1 MNINELNTFNLAD
14 AVKFHHRLNPRLWGS
29 DEHLLPEVRE
39 KLLAIAA
46 DFQEF
51 LGVDDLKVQ
60 DITISG
66 SNAAYSYTAN
76 SDIDLHLVV
85 EMPDDPVYQELFN
98 AKKYQYNDEHDIR
111 IGGVPVELY
120 VQPADQ
126 KHVSQGIYSI
136 KNQDWNQVPQRRRA
150 RIDDSCVQ
158 NKTADLDARIHAA
171 VESGDAD
178 AINRLWDRI
187 KDMRKT
193 GLEKNGEFGCENIT
207 FKLLRNMGCIGRLK
221 DAKTAIRD
229 RELSLEQSNKPRK
242 RMNYGMRDYWYPGTA
257 YAGQDHPAG
266 TESEQVDEAVGGPRI
281 VVVGDSIALGTAQ
294 AAGLPYEAKVGRSTR
309 QILDAAAA
317 NPQVQ
322 GADLAIVSA
331 GTNDYPIRNGGV
343 NPNPRATINNISRI
357 RDVLGAKQYTWILP
371 FNRSAAQ
378 DVMSAIGGDAY
389 VDLVDVSTPD
399 KEGLHPTNYKAVAKA
414 ALSKF
419 AKPGIMESV
428 DPDQLKKILHRFY
441 RSCVSKLE
449 LENPPR
455 LRLETTPDWSRENGS
470 FGQYDPETNTLILA
484 TAGRHVLDILRT
496 MAHEMTHRQ
505 QDEKSPLPADAGATG
520 SPYEDQAN
528 AMAGRI
534 MRDWAEEQPE
544 MFDGVTLE
552 ESAHDY
558 LSVPPVLYHATYR
571 PLLRSIKRGGLG
583 GPGSEKK
590 KWEDSI
596 HGAVYLAL
604 DPHVAESYAET
615 SDSVPDEWLDEI
627 VILQIS
633 TDGLN
638 PSKFMLDRNVRD
650 NAGDTVEYHGV
661 IPLSNI
667 SLLKKNMSEASGYIP
682 TRKQAKDPRFVM
694 ALTRDVQP
702 GAVGKEANKL
712 GLQTDSQGH
721 PALLTAGLQK
731 LLREFKEQDLFE
743 INMGGKN
750 LRKEAAK
757 TGALAGME
765 FEMIVPNTQSEDE
778 GGDLEPDY
786 DSDERA
792 SSPRDIR
799 DFFYDGDYNTRR
811 SVDGLIDSM
820 MNDYSEWQSEEF
832 GTRWDSDSEQMIYDY
847 IKENMDDDDVRGM
860 LGLESEDP
868 ISREEYQLAADKIT
882 AEQIEPW
889 YEDAQEN
896 ARDEFFDEDL
906 FEEWLSEAEL
916 AYMSDIERRYS
927 GDINWPH
934 YRSVSNRDEG
944 ASVQET
950 AESFSAA
957 VGRPAR
963 ASDSYHA
970 YGQERPAPGKNFYV
984 VEPDGSLEPDDPDDA
999 GLEFVSPPL
1008 PIDEIMSDL
1017 NKVKKWADLN
1027 GCYTNSSTGL
1037 HINISVPN
1045 YDLNKLDFVKLALL
1059 MGDEYVLE
1067 QFGRV
1072 SNTYARSAMKK
1083 VRDHVQNRPYEAK
1096 YLLDKMKGHMGELAS
1111 KAIHSGIT
1119 DKYTS
1124 INTKNGHVEFR
1135 SPGGDW
1141 LGDNFSMIE
1150 NTLLR
1155 FTVALSAAMDPRAYR
1170 KEYLKKLYKTL
1181 APKDEKDPLSIFA
1194 KYAAGELPAAAL
1206 KSFVRQAQADRKAK
1220 KSGEDIVNSH
1230 RWRVSLKPELGGGV
1244 VEVMATDPIDAKKQA
1259 IRQQPNWR
1267 FVDNDAMTIE
1277 RLDEPAA
1284 GASTTGPH
1292 PQGRGRPN
1300 DPNGRYAIVR
1310 RDDPRNY
1317 RGQWGSEPPDYLFRF
1332 SLPDGFTQAQM
1343 RAVMSAWAARE
1354 NTYAGDYMMVD
1365 TTQFA
1370 APAAPEPGSVRWNI
1384 INRNNETVHTFWN
1397 RNVQADANAAAQQ
1410 WLIAH
1415 DDLPSVDMQGP
1426 FDVIPAAGS
1435 QVAFIPGSTLD
1446 LQRQRQAASQT
1457 PTPVAGVQDIEP
1469 DVEQY
1474 TSQPAQTQWEVYDRS
1489 TDRPVFR
1496 MYAADQA
1503 EAWRKGQEWVA
1514 NYARMTPDQPI
1525 YGIDYSVRQSTAPV
1539 TEAFNHPYQLQ
1550 WEEGEFG
1557 DYDAYTQLPD
1567 GSNLSIMFN
1576 REGDD
1581 SFTVEFWRR
1590 NSQEVTGEGDAQR
1603 IFATVLNAI
1612 QTFLATKEQP
1622 RFLSFTGE
1630 KGEEAQGK
1638 DSRVNLYSR
1647 MVQRYAASW
1656 GYQLKNVHDRGDAVT
1671 FDLVKIKQDVTE
1683 GRDNDNPV
1691 AQKIFFARSD
1701 KAPDGWSYDHVGF
1714 ITQDGRQIQMSGHK
1728 GNEVYVTNTVTD
1740 DPEFPKQK
1748 IKIVSLS
1755 KPVSVP
1761 TTNAVGAENCGTFVA
1776 KVLQANGIK
1785 GITTQKIYSVFKQPH
1800 KQDVSE
1806 SQEITKLDKLDSVLE
1821 KCIEMIHRGH
1831 ESDPER
1837 YGRVAAC
1844 LIDNKNNHTY
1854 AINMPGPDGTRRHAE
1869 RMAIDR
1875 HLKNH
1880 GRIGPNAIM
1889 VTTLSPCVDHMDE
1902 RYGESCTDLLSDY
1915 GIEKCYAGWQDPTQH
1930 PAEDYPFN
1938 LKITDNADIFNT
1950 CRDIAASFLPQAMAE
1965 AYTGPPMKFLRPGE
1979 LSGSYTPQQ
1988 MQSMG
1993 FKQSANGAWYIPMN
2007 MWQRL
2012 VSGGQIKENFADGR
2026 NPQTVTRIDSREI
2039 KDFGSNLKN
2048 YKHTDDWS
2056 QSGLDT
2062 GDDSYWKNKNLKTN
2076 TTKGLFAGDPRRT
2089 ALYATGNAHE
2099 TRYVEFT
2106 QNGQPIVYFDQKDL
2120 PAMRSRKTYLTVFD
2134 ASNFRQLPTGE
2145 WFSENPGKP
2154 IKQMPIGDPFKY
2166 IASQGWIVRVT
2177 DDLDKVFKRVK
2188 NMHKAGKIA
2197 QYGAEGMNESKQG
2210 VAENF
2215 ADGRNPEDKGDAKR
2229 HGINT
2234 RASVSSLRKTAK
2246 QGGRKGQLA
2255 HWLANMKAG
2264 RAKAK
2269 RKTNEDSEFVDTIS
2283 PGLVADWDDQAGQ
2296 IRYTKNNVVIPYGT
2310 AEYNA
2315 ARAQHVEYRK
2325 NLKYNKLKQTT
2336 DPIYNQIR
2344 GAFEKEQQSPTKPGA
2359 AISVPQELFPQ
2370 DTIKPPVKY
2379 DDPTDDDFM
2388 AEDHESIVEDTVAT
2402 INLGGIIVNLD
2413 DHALDRQQQRGIDDK
2428 SFDSAI
2434 RKLKLP
2440 RVIKQM
2446 SQLEVGNRFYVL
2458 DHTTNVSLGMRKIG
2472 DVKYVLKTVYV
2483 GRPADYNIAE
2493 IITV

>member
-1 MNINELNTFNLAD
+1 MNFHDLDNFNLAD
-14 AVKFHHRLNPRLWGS
+14 AVKFHSRLNPRIWGS
-29 DEHLLPEVRE
+29 DEHLLPEVQE
-39 KLLAIAA
+39 KLQAIAA

-51 LGVDDLKVQ
+51 LGVDDLTVQ

-98 AKKYQYNDEHDIR
+98 AKKYQYNDEHNIR

-136 KNQDWNQVPQRRRA
+136 KNSDWNQVPQRRRA

-229 RELSLEQSNKPRK
+229 RELSLEQAKKPRK

-266 TESEQVDEAVGGPRI
+266 TETEQVDEAVGGPRI
-281 VVVGDSIALGTAQ
+281 VVVGDSIAVGIAQ
-294 AAGLPYEAKVGRSTR
+294 AAGLPYEAKVGRSTK

-357 RDVLGAKQYTWILP
+357 RDVLGAKQYVWILP

-389 VDLVDVSTPD
+389 VDLADVSTPD
-399 KEGLHPTNYKAVAKA
+399 REGLHPKNYKAVAQA

-428 DPDQLKKILHRFY
+428 DPDHLKKILHRFY
-441 RSCVSKLE
+441 KSCVSKLE
-449 LENPPR
+449 LEDPPL
-455 LRLETTPDWSRENGS
+455 LRLETTPEWSKDNGS

-484 TAGRHVLDILRT
+484 TSGRHVLDILRT

-505 QDEKSPLPADAGATG
+505 QDEKSPLPADAGETG
-520 SPYEDQAN
+520 SPWEDQAN

-534 MRDWAEEQPE
+534 MRQWAEEQPD

-552 ESAHDY
+552 ESAHAH

-615 SDSVPDEWLDEI
+615 SDSVPDDWLDEI

-633 TDGLN
+633 TAGLN

-650 NAGDTVEYHGV
+650 NAGDTVEYHGI

-667 SLLKKNMSEASGYIP
+667 SVLKRNMSEASGYIP

-694 ALTRDVQP
+694 ALTRDVRP
-702 GAVGKEANKL
+702 GAVGREANKL

-765 FEMIVPNTQSEDE
+765 FEMIVPNTE
-778 GGDLEPDY
+778 GGGDDDEQEPDY
-786 DSDERA
+786 DQDERA

-799 DFFYDGDYNTRR
+799 DFFYDGDLNSRR
-811 SVDGLIDSM
+811 SVDSLIDSM
-820 MNDYSEWQSEEF
+820 MEDYGNWQVEAF
-832 GTRWDSDSEQMIYDY
+832 GTRWDSDSEQFIYHY

-860 LGLESEDP
+860 LGLESED
-868 ISREEYQLAADKIT
+868 RVGRNEYQLAADKIA

-889 YEDAQEN
+889 YEDAKN
-896 ARDEFFDEDL
+896 DASDSFYEDDQ
-906 FEEWLSEAEL
+906 FEEWLEDAGL
-916 AYMSDIERRYS
+916 THMSDIERRYS
-927 GDINWPH
+927 GDVNWPH
-934 YRSVSNRDEG
+934 WRSVSMDEG

-950 AESFSAA
+950 AESFSQA

-1017 NKVKKWADLN
+1017 LKVKKWADQN
-1027 GCYTNSSTGL
+1027 GCYTNKSTGL

-1045 YDLNKLDFVKLALL
+1045 YDLARLDFVKLALL
-1059 MGDEYVLE
+1059 MGDEYVLDL
-1067 QFGRV
+1067 FGRS
-1072 SNTYARSAMKK
+1072 SNTYARSAMGK
-1083 VRDHVQNRPYEAK
+1083 VRDHVRQRPYEAK

-1111 KAIHSGIT
+1111 KAIHSGST

-1124 INTKNGHVEFR
+1124 INTKDGHVEFR

-1141 LGDNFSMIE
+1141 LGDNFGQIE

-1155 FTVALSAAMDPRAYR
+1155 FTVALSAAMDPAAYR
-1170 KEYLKKLYKTL
+1170 EEYLKKLYKTL
-1181 APKDEKDPLSIFA
+1181 NAGNDKGDLVNMFA
-1194 KYAAGELPAAAL
+1194 RYSAGLLPADAL
-1206 KSFVRQAQADRKAK
+1206 KSFVRQVQAERKAK
-1220 KSGEDIVNSH
+1220 KSGEAIVNGH
-1230 RWRVSLKPELGGGV
+1230 RWRVSLKPWRGDGV
-1244 VEVMATDPIDAKKQA
+1244 VEVMATDPIDAKKEA
-1259 IRQQPNWR
+1259 IRLMPAWR
-1267 FVDNDAMTIE
+1267 FIGDNAITIE

-1300 DPNGRYAIVR
+1300 DPTGRLAIVNK
-1310 RDDPRNY
+1310 DDPRNY
-1317 RGQWGSEPPDYLFRF
+1317 GDRVGSEAPDYLFRF
-1332 SLPDGFTQAQM
+1332 TLADGYSQAQL
-1343 RAVMSAWAARE
+1343 RSVKAAWAARE
-1354 NTYAGDYMMVD
+1354 NVNPDDYIIVD

-1370 APAAPEPGSVRWNI
+1370 APAQTAAPESGSVQWNI
-1384 INRNNETVHTFWN
+1384 INRNNQTVHTFWN
-1397 RNVQADANAAAQQ
+1397 RNVQADANTAAHQ
-1410 WLIAH
+1410 WLHANYE
-1415 DDLPSVDMQGP
+1415 LPSVDMQGP

-1435 QVAFIPGSTLD
+1435 QIAFIPGSTLD
-1446 LQRQRQAASQT
+1446 LQRQRQAASQA
-1457 PTPVAGVQDIEP
+1457 PTPIAGVQDIEP

-1496 MYAADQA
+1496 MYAANQA

-1539 TEAFNHPYQLQ
+1539 SESITVLERRLRQDLDALGNQAPTGP
-1550 WEEGEFG
+1550 ETPPKMPAGTIKV
-1557 DYDAYTQLPD
+1557 DVSDMYDWYKLGQHI
-1567 GSNLSIMFN
+1567 SNLKGIDKSTL
-1576 REGDD
+1576 GTGPPH
-1581 SFTVEFWRR
+1581 TV
-1590 NSQEVTGEGDAQR
+1590 
-1603 IFATVLNAI
+1603 FAFGSEELENKYSHELTNLGLK
-1612 QTFLATKEQP
+1612 THDLDEP
-1622 RFLSFTGE
+1622 
-1630 KGEEAQGK
+1630 GEE
-1638 DSRVNLYSR
+1638 DVDESR
-1647 MVQRYAASW
+1647 
-1656 GYQLKNVHDRGDAVT
+1656 
-1671 FDLVKIKQDVTE
+1671 
-1683 GRDNDNPV
+1683 
-1691 AQKIFFARSD
+1691 
-1701 KAPDGWSYDHVGF
+1701 
-1714 ITQDGRQIQMSGHK
+1714 
-1728 GNEVYVTNTVTD
+1728 
-1740 DPEFPKQK
+1740 
-1748 IKIVSLS
+1748 
-1755 KPVSVP
+1755 
-1761 TTNAVGAENCGTFVA
+1761 
-1776 KVLQANGIK
+1776 
-1785 GITTQKIYSVFKQPH
+1785 
-1800 KQDVSE
+1800 
-1806 SQEITKLDKLDSVLE
+1806 EITKLGKLDSVLE
-1821 KCIEMIHRGH
+1821 KCIDMIHRGY
-1831 ESDPER
+1831 ETDPEK

-1869 RMAIDR
+1869 RMAIDQ
-1875 HLKNH
+1875 HLKSH

-1889 VTTLSPCVDHMDE
+1889 ITTLSPCVDHMDE

-1950 CRDIAASFLPQAMAE
+1950 CRDIAASFLPQAMVE
-1965 AYTGPPMKFLRPGE
+1965 AYTGPQMKFLRPGE
-1979 LSGSYTPQQ
+1979 LSGSYSPQQ
-1988 MQSMG
+1988 MQAMG
-1993 FKQSANGAWYIPMN
+1993 FKQSVNGAWYIPMN

-2012 VSGGQIKENFADGR
+2012 VSGGQIRENFADGR
-2026 NPQTVTRIDSREI
+2026 NPQ
-2039 KDFGSNLKN
+2039 
-2048 YKHTDDWS
+2048 
-2056 QSGLDT
+2056 
-2062 GDDSYWKNKNLKTN
+2062 
-2076 TTKGLFAGDPRRT
+2076 
-2089 ALYATGNAHE
+2089 
-2099 TRYVEFT
+2099 
-2106 QNGQPIVYFDQKDL
+2106 
-2120 PAMRSRKTYLTVFD
+2120 
-2134 ASNFRQLPTGE
+2134 
-2145 WFSENPGKP
+2145 
-2154 IKQMPIGDPFKY
+2154 
-2166 IASQGWIVRVT
+2166 
-2177 DDLDKVFKRVK
+2177 
-2188 NMHKAGKIA
+2188 
-2197 QYGAEGMNESKQG
+2197 
-2210 VAENF
+2210 
-2215 ADGRNPEDKGDAKR
+2215 DKGDSKR

-2269 RKTNEDSEFVDTIS
+2269 RKTNEAVIGNLHFPKLTIA
-2283 PGLVADWDDQAGQ
+2283 V
-2296 IRYTKNNVVIPYGT
+2296 
-2310 AEYNA
+2310 
-2315 ARAQHVEYRK
+2315 
-2325 NLKYNKLKQTT
+2325 
-2336 DPIYNQIR
+2336 
-2344 GAFEKEQQSPTKPGA
+2344 
-2359 AISVPQELFPQ
+2359 
-2370 DTIKPPVKY
+2370 
-2379 DDPTDDDFM
+2379 
-2388 AEDHESIVEDTVAT
+2388 
-2402 INLGGIIVNLD
+2402 D
-2413 DHALDRQQQRGIDDK
+2413 DHAIDRTRTRGINPQRIDVSLK
-2428 SFDSAI
+2428 
-2434 RKLKLP
+2434 KLSS
-2440 RVIKQM
+2440 IAD
-2446 SQLEVGNRFYVL
+2446 QLEQMEVNNTVWVYDVA
-2458 DHTTNVSLGMRKIG
+2458 NNIGMGLRRISSRDMLFK
-2472 DVKYVLKTVYV
+2472 LKTV
-2483 GRPADYNIAE
+2483 IASKPYDGVIPVIE
-2493 IITV
+2493 IS

>member
-1 MNINELNTFNLAD
+1 
-14 AVKFHHRLNPRLWGS
+14 
-29 DEHLLPEVRE
+29 
-39 KLLAIAA
+39 
-46 DFQEF
+46 
-51 LGVDDLKVQ
+51 
-60 DITISG
+60 
-66 SNAAYSYTAN
+66 
-76 SDIDLHLVV
+76 
-85 EMPDDPVYQELFN
+85 
-98 AKKYQYNDEHDIR
+98 
-111 IGGVPVELY
+111 
-120 VQPADQ
+120 
-126 KHVSQGIYSI
+126 
-136 KNQDWNQVPQRRRA
+136 
-150 RIDDSCVQ
+150 
-158 NKTADLDARIHAA
+158 
-171 VESGDAD
+171 
-178 AINRLWDRI
+178 
-187 KDMRKT
+187 
-193 GLEKNGEFGCENIT
+193 
-207 FKLLRNMGCIGRLK
+207 
-221 DAKTAIRD
+221 
-229 RELSLEQSNKPRK
+229 
-242 RMNYGMRDYWYPGTA
+242 
-257 YAGQDHPAG
+257 
-266 TESEQVDEAVGGPRI
+266 
-281 VVVGDSIALGTAQ
+281 
-294 AAGLPYEAKVGRSTR
+294 
-309 QILDAAAA
+309 
-317 NPQVQ
+317 
-322 GADLAIVSA
+322 
-331 GTNDYPIRNGGV
+331 
-343 NPNPRATINNISRI
+343 
-357 RDVLGAKQYTWILP
+357 
-371 FNRSAAQ
+371 
-378 DVMSAIGGDAY
+378 
-389 VDLVDVSTPD
+389 
-399 KEGLHPTNYKAVAKA
+399 
-414 ALSKF
+414 
-419 AKPGIMESV
+419 
-428 DPDQLKKILHRFY
+428 
-441 RSCVSKLE
+441 
-449 LENPPR
+449 
-455 LRLETTPDWSRENGS
+455 
-470 FGQYDPETNTLILA
+470 
-484 TAGRHVLDILRT
+484 
-496 MAHEMTHRQ
+496 
-505 QDEKSPLPADAGATG
+505 
-520 SPYEDQAN
+520 
-528 AMAGRI
+528 
-534 MRDWAEEQPE
+534 
-544 MFDGVTLE
+544 
-552 ESAHDY
+552 
-558 LSVPPVLYHATYR
+558 
-571 PLLRSIKRGGLG
+571 
-583 GPGSEKK
+583 
-590 KWEDSI
+590 
-596 HGAVYLAL
+596 
-604 DPHVAESYAET
+604 
-615 SDSVPDEWLDEI
+615 
-627 VILQIS
+627 
-633 TDGLN
+633 
-638 PSKFMLDRNVRD
+638 
-650 NAGDTVEYHGV
+650 
-661 IPLSNI
+661 
-667 SLLKKNMSEASGYIP
+667 
-682 TRKQAKDPRFVM
+682 M
-694 ALTRDVQP
+694 ALTRDVRP

-750 LRKEAAK
+750 LRREAAK

-765 FEMIVPNTQSEDE
+765 FEMIVPNTQSEE
-778 GGDLEPDY
+778 GYTNQESEPDY
-786 DSDERA
+786 DQDERA
-792 SSPRDIR
+792 SSPQDIR
-799 DFFYDGDYNTRR
+799 DFFYDGDFNGRR
-811 SVDGLIDSM
+811 TVDGLIDSM
-820 MNDYSEWQSEEF
+820 MSDYSDWQSETF
-832 GTRWDSDSEQMIYDY
+832 DTRWESDSEQMIYDY
-847 IKENMDDDDVRGM
+847 IKDNMDDDDVRGM
-860 LGLESEDP
+860 LDLESEDP
-868 ISREEYQLAADKIT
+868 ISREEYRLAADKIA

-927 GDINWPH
+927 GDITWPH
-934 YRSVSNRDEG
+934 WNYSSSSGEG

-984 VEPDGSLEPDDPDDA
+984 VEPDGSLDPDDPDDA

-1027 GCYTNSSTGL
+1027 GCYTNKSTGL

-1045 YDLNKLDFVKLALL
+1045 YSQDKLDFVKLALL

-1067 QFGRV
+1067 QFGRA
-1072 SNTYARSAMKK
+1072 SNTYAKSAMGKIRSEVGK
-1083 VRDHVQNRPYEAK
+1083 GMNGARAK
-1096 YLLDKMKGHMGELAS
+1096 AVLEKMTSGMEELAS

-1119 DKYTS
+1119 EKYTS

-1141 LGDNFSMIE
+1141 LGDNFGLIE

-1155 FTVALSAAMDPRAYR
+1155 FTVALSAAMDPKAYR
-1170 KEYLKKLYKTL
+1170 EEYLKKLYKVL
-1181 APKDEKDPLSIFA
+1181 NVSNEGDPLAIFA
-1194 KYAAGELPAAAL
+1194 RYAAGQGLPATAL
-1206 KSFVRQAQADRKAK
+1206 KSFVRQAQAERKAK
-1220 KSGEDIVNSH
+1220 KSGEEIVNSG
-1230 RWRVSLKPELGGGV
+1230 RWRVKLKPELGGGAM
-1244 VEVMATDPIDAKKQA
+1244 EVMAKDAADARRQA
-1259 IRQQPNWR
+1259 IIQQPNWQ
-1267 FVDNDAMTIE
+1267 FVNDDSMTIT
-1277 RLDEPAA
+1277 RLDEPSA
-1284 GASTTGPH
+1284 GMSTTGPH

-1354 NTYAGDYMMVD
+1354 NANAEDYMMVD

-1370 APAAPEPGSVRWNI
+1370 EPEQTAAPESGSVQWNI
-1384 INRNNETVHTFWN
+1384 INRDNETVHTFWN
-1397 RNVQADANAAAQQ
+1397 RNVQRDANTAAHQ
-1410 WLIAH
+1410 WLQANYE
-1415 DDLPSVDMQGP
+1415 LPLVDGQGP
-1426 FDVIPAAGS
+1426 FEVVPAA
-1435 QVAFIPGSTLD
+1435 IPGSTQD
-1446 LQRQRQAASQT
+1446 LQRQRQAADVAANTRRWADYEASQAAT
-1457 PTPVAGVQDIEP
+1457 PTPVPGVEDIEIEIP
-1469 DVEQY
+1469 
-1474 TSQPAQTQWEVYDRS
+1474 PAQTQWEVYDRS

-1656 GYQLKNVHDRGDAVT
+1656 GYRLKNVHDRGDAVT

-1683 GRDNDNPV
+1683 SISILEQRLRRELDALGNQSPTGPETPPEMPAGTIKVDV
-1691 AQKIFFARSD
+1691 SD
-1701 KAPDGWSYDHVGF
+1701 MYDWYKLGQH
-1714 ITQDGRQIQMSGHK
+1714 IS
-1728 GNEVYVTNTVTD
+1728 N
-1740 DPEFPKQK
+1740 
-1748 IKIVSLS
+1748 L
-1755 KPVSVP
+1755 
-1761 TTNAVGAENCGTFVA
+1761 
-1776 KVLQANGIK
+1776 K
-1785 GITTQKIYSVFKQPH
+1785 GIDKSTLGQGPPHTVFAFGSEELENKYSHELTNLGLKTHDLDEPGEE
-1800 KQDVSE
+1800 DVDE
-1806 SQEITKLDKLDSVLE
+1806 SQEITKLGKLDSVLE
-1821 KCIEMIHRGH
+1821 KCIEMIRRGH
-1831 ESDPER
+1831 ETNPER

-1844 LIDNKNNHTY
+1844 LIDNDNNHTY
-1854 AINMPGPDGTRRHAE
+1854 AINMPGPNGTRRHAE
-1869 RMAIDR
+1869 RMAIDK
-1875 HLKNH
+1875 HLKSH

-1938 LKITDNADIFNT
+1938 LKITDRADIFNT

-1965 AYTGPPMKFLRPGE
+1965 AYTGPQMKFLRPGE
-1979 LSGSYTPQQ
+1979 LSGSYSPQQ
-1988 MQSMG
+1988 MQAMG
-1993 FKQSANGAWYIPMN
+1993 FKQSANGSWYIPMN

-2026 NPQTVTRIDSREI
+2026 NPQ
-2039 KDFGSNLKN
+2039 
-2048 YKHTDDWS
+2048 
-2056 QSGLDT
+2056 
-2062 GDDSYWKNKNLKTN
+2062 
-2076 TTKGLFAGDPRRT
+2076 
-2089 ALYATGNAHE
+2089 
-2099 TRYVEFT
+2099 
-2106 QNGQPIVYFDQKDL
+2106 
-2120 PAMRSRKTYLTVFD
+2120 
-2134 ASNFRQLPTGE
+2134 
-2145 WFSENPGKP
+2145 
-2154 IKQMPIGDPFKY
+2154 
-2166 IASQGWIVRVT
+2166 
-2177 DDLDKVFKRVK
+2177 
-2188 NMHKAGKIA
+2188 
-2197 QYGAEGMNESKQG
+2197 
-2210 VAENF
+2210 
-2215 ADGRNPEDKGDAKR
+2215 DKGDAKR

-2234 RASVSSLRKTAK
+2234 KASVSSLRKTAK

-2315 ARAQHVEYRK
+2315 ARAQHVDYLK

-2336 DPIYNQIR
+2336 APIYNQIR
-2344 GAFEKEQQSPTKPGA
+2344 KAFEKERQSPTKPGA
-2359 AISVPQELFPQ
+2359 AIVVPQELFPQ

-2446 SQLEVGNRFYVL
+2446 FQLEVGNRFYVL
-2458 DHTTNVSLGMRKIG
+2458 DHTTNVALGMRKIG
-2472 DVKYVLKTVYV
+2472 DAKYVLKTVYV

>member
-29 DEHLLPEVRE
+29 DEHLLPKVRE

-51 LGVDDLKVQ
+51 LGVDDLTVQ
-60 DITISG
+60 DLTISG

-85 EMPDDPVYQELFN
+85 EMPDDPVYRELFN

-126 KHVSQGIYSI
+126 KHVSQGIYSV
-136 KNQDWNQVPQRRRA
+136 KNGDWTQVPQRRRA

-193 GLEKNGEFGCENIT
+193 GLEQNGEFGCENIT

-229 RELSLEQSNKPRK
+229 RELSLEQAKKPRK

-266 TESEQVDEAVGGPRI
+266 TESEQVDEAVSGPRI
-281 VVVGDSIALGTAQ
+281 VVVGDSIAVGIAQ
-294 AAGLPYEAKVGRSTR
+294 AAGLPYEAVVGRSTR

-331 GTNDYPIRNGGV
+331 GTNDYAILKGGGK
-343 NPNPRATINNISRI
+343 NPNRKATIQNIGRI
-357 RDVLGAKQYTWILP
+357 RDVLKARQYVWILP
-371 FNRSAAQ
+371 FYETARD
-378 DVMSAIGGDAY
+378 DVLSAIGGDAY
-389 VDLVDVSTPD
+389 VSLADVATTGD
-399 KEGLHPTNYKAVAKA
+399 RLHPKNYKAVANA

-428 DPDQLKKILHRFY
+428 DPDHLKKILHRFY

-449 LENPPR
+449 LKDPPR
-455 LRLETTPDWSRENGS
+455 LRLETTPDWSKENGS
-470 FGQYDPETNTLILA
+470 FGQYESETNTLILA

-505 QDEKSPLPADAGATG
+505 QDEREPLPADAGETG

-534 MRDWAEEQPE
+534 MRQWAEEQPE
-544 MFDGVTLE
+544 MFDGATLE
-552 ESAHDY
+552 ESISNETAVVTRIDPRRIRDF
-558 LSVPPVLYHATYR
+558 SAKMNTYR
-571 PLLRSIKRGGLG
+571 HTDDWSQSGVDTGDDSYWKNKNLKTNTTKGVFAGDPLFTALYATGSSAETRYVAKY
-583 GPGSEKK
+583 GPGQPTVWFDKNDIPKLKNKQSYLTVFDAGNFEKK
-590 KWEDSI
+590 PSGEYFSSNPGRPIKQERITDPFAYIKKQGWKIQQTDDLP
-596 HGAVYLAL
+596 AVLEHLKAQGIQ
-604 DPHVAESYAET
+604 PGTEGMGFAEQT
-615 SDSVPDEWLDEI
+615 
-627 VILQIS
+627 
-633 TDGLN
+633 
-638 PSKFMLDRNVRD
+638 
-650 NAGDTVEYHGV
+650 
-661 IPLSNI
+661 
-667 SLLKKNMSEASGYIP
+667 MSEASGYIP

-702 GAVGKEANKL
+702 GAVGREANKL

-750 LRKEAAK
+750 LRREAAK

-765 FEMIVPNTQSEDE
+765 FEMIVPNTE
-778 GGDLEPDY
+778 GGGDDDEQEPDY
-786 DSDERA
+786 DQDERA

-799 DFFYDGDYNTRR
+799 DFFYDGDFNSRR
-811 SVDGLIDSM
+811 SVDSLIDSM
-820 MNDYSEWQSEEF
+820 MEDYGEWQLEEF
-832 GTRWDSDSEQMIYDY
+832 GTRWDSDSEQFIYHY

-860 LGLESEDP
+860 LGLESED
-868 ISREEYQLAADKIT
+868 RVGRNEYQLAADKIA

-889 YEDAQEN
+889 YEDAKN
-896 ARDEFFDEDL
+896 DASDSFFEDDQ
-906 FEEWLSEAEL
+906 FEEWLEDAGL
-916 AYMSDIERRYS
+916 THMSDIENRYS
-927 GDINWPH
+927 GDVTWPH
-934 YRSVSNRDEG
+934 YRSVSMD
-944 ASVQET
+944 SET
-950 AESFSAA
+950 SIADIAEDFSQA

-1017 NKVKKWADLN
+1017 LKVKKWADQN
-1027 GCYTNSSTGL
+1027 GCYTNKSTGL

-1045 YDLNKLDFVKLALL
+1045 YDLARLDFVKLALL
-1059 MGDEYVLE
+1059 MGDEYVLN
-1067 QFGRV
+1067 QFGRA
-1072 SNTYARSAMKK
+1072 SNTYAKSAMGK
-1083 VRDHVQNRPYEAK
+1083 VRDHVRQRPYEAK

-1111 KAIHSGIT
+1111 KAIHSGST

-1124 INTKNGHVEFR
+1124 INTKDGHVEFR

-1141 LGDNFSMIE
+1141 LGDNFGQIE

-1155 FTVALSAAMDPRAYR
+1155 FTVALSAAMDPAAYR
-1170 KEYLKKLYKTL
+1170 EEYLKKLYKTL
-1181 APKDEKDPLSIFA
+1181 NAGNDKGDLVNMFA
-1194 KYAAGELPAAAL
+1194 RYSAGLLPADAL
-1206 KSFVRQAQADRKAK
+1206 KSFVRQVQAERKAK
-1220 KSGEDIVNSH
+1220 KSGEAIVNGI
-1230 RWRVSLKPELGGGV
+1230 RWRVSLKPWRGDGV
-1244 VEVMATDPIDAKKQA
+1244 VEVMATDPIDAKKEA
-1259 IRQQPNWR
+1259 IRLMPAWR
-1267 FVDNDAMTIE
+1267 FIGDNAITIE
-1277 RLDEPAA
+1277 RLDDPAA
-1284 GASTTGPH
+1284 GTSTTGPH

-1300 DPNGRYAIVR
+1300 DPNGRLAIVR
-1310 RDDPRNY
+1310 RDDPLVFAY
-1317 RGQWGSEPPDYLFRF
+1317 SSGTPSPAPDYLFRF
-1332 SLPDGFTQAQM
+1332 TLPDGYSQAQL
-1343 RAVMSAWAARE
+1343 RSVLAAWAARE
-1354 NTYAGDYMMVD
+1354 NANAADYMIVD

-1370 APAAPEPGSVRWNI
+1370 APEQTAAPESGSVQWNI

-1397 RNVQADANAAAQQ
+1397 RNVQRDANTAAHQ
-1410 WLIAH
+1410 WLHANYE
-1415 DDLPSVDMQGP
+1415 LPSVDMQGP

-1435 QVAFIPGSTLD
+1435 QIAFIPGSTLD
-1446 LQRQRQAASQT
+1446 LQRQRQAASQA

-1496 MYAADQA
+1496 MYAANQA

-1539 TEAFNHPYQLQ
+1539 TE
-1550 WEEGEFG
+1550 G
-1557 DYDAYTQLPD
+1557 
-1567 GSNLSIMFN
+1567 
-1576 REGDD
+1576 RE
-1581 SFTVEFWRR
+1581 
-1590 NSQEVTGEGDAQR
+1590 
-1603 IFATVLNAI
+1603 
-1612 QTFLATKEQP
+1612 
-1622 RFLSFTGE
+1622 
-1630 KGEEAQGK
+1630 
-1638 DSRVNLYSR
+1638 
-1647 MVQRYAASW
+1647 
-1656 GYQLKNVHDRGDAVT
+1656 
-1671 FDLVKIKQDVTE
+1671 
-1683 GRDNDNPV
+1683 NDNLV

-1714 ITQDGRQIQMSGHK
+1714 ITRDGRQIQMSGHK
-1728 GNEVYVTNTVTD
+1728 GNDVYVTNTVTD
-1740 DPEFPKQK
+1740 DPEFPEQK

-1800 KQDVSE
+1800 KQDVTESISVLERRLRQDLDALGNQAPTGPESPPKMPAGTIKVDVSDMYDWYKLGQHISNLKGIDKSTLGTGPPHTVFAFGSE
-1806 SQEITKLDKLDSVLE
+1806 ELENKYSHELTNLGLKTHDLDEPGEEDVDESREITKLGKLDSVLE
-1821 KCIEMIHRGH
+1821 KCIDMIRRGY
-1831 ESDPER
+1831 ETDPEK

-1869 RMAIDR
+1869 RMAIDK
-1875 HLKNH
+1875 HLESH

-1889 VTTLSPCVDHMDE
+1889 ITTLSPCVDHMDE

-1930 PAEDYPFN
+1930 PAVDYPFN

-1950 CRDIAASFLPQAMAE
+1950 CKDIAASFLPQAMAE
-1965 AYTGPPMKFLRPGE
+1965 SQELDEKVNPKVIEPGFTAEKKLGDRYVMKAQARYTGEPGDDLRGLIIKLYDIKAKGTTMNWGIGQVRFVARQDPETKDWYLVSSTTHVDDKYQRQGLASAMYNWARELGNDIEPSSARTKMGRHFWDKGAGVGREFVPPVKEPAAEPVAEPNRPQSLKDRLFKMFTEEYPMVEAYTGPQMKFLRPGE
-1979 LSGSYTPQQ
+1979 LSGSYSPQQ
-1988 MQSMG
+1988 MQAMG

-2012 VSGGQIKENFADGR
+2012 VSGGQIRENFADGR
-2026 NPQTVTRIDSREI
+2026 NPQ
-2039 KDFGSNLKN
+2039 
-2048 YKHTDDWS
+2048 
-2056 QSGLDT
+2056 
-2062 GDDSYWKNKNLKTN
+2062 
-2076 TTKGLFAGDPRRT
+2076 
-2089 ALYATGNAHE
+2089 
-2099 TRYVEFT
+2099 
-2106 QNGQPIVYFDQKDL
+2106 
-2120 PAMRSRKTYLTVFD
+2120 
-2134 ASNFRQLPTGE
+2134 
-2145 WFSENPGKP
+2145 
-2154 IKQMPIGDPFKY
+2154 
-2166 IASQGWIVRVT
+2166 
-2177 DDLDKVFKRVK
+2177 
-2188 NMHKAGKIA
+2188 
-2197 QYGAEGMNESKQG
+2197 
-2210 VAENF
+2210 
-2215 ADGRNPEDKGDAKR
+2215 DKGDSKR
-2229 HGINT
+2229 HGVPT
-2234 RASVSSLRKTAK
+2234 KASVSTLRKVAK

-2255 HWLANMKAG
+2255 HWMANMKAG

-2269 RKTNEDSEFVDTIS
+2269 RKTNEAVDAQTVANFATRVQFALDKIAQNTDPKYPDHREFVQLIAANKVNIMNGNPSNTAFSSGWDLNMDAEEFHDAPIEVLILVMAHEIGHIIYGHTFRDPKAPPLTVAQEQQEEYAADQFAINIMKRLGIQKVPVWTWLRRKKNDLEQFKQDQDAAP
-2283 PGLVADWDDQAGQ
+2283 PGSWPTFNQRSDRARKLGVELTKINTDQIDQAL
-2296 IRYTKNNVVIPYGT
+2296 
-2310 AEYNA
+2310 
-2315 ARAQHVEYRK
+2315 QH
-2325 NLKYNKLKQTT
+2325 
-2336 DPIYNQIR
+2336 
-2344 GAFEKEQQSPTKPGA
+2344 
-2359 AISVPQELFPQ
+2359 
-2370 DTIKPPVKY
+2370 
-2379 DDPTDDDFM
+2379 M
-2388 AEDHESIVEDTVAT
+2388 A
-2402 INLGGIIVNLD
+2402 
-2413 DHALDRQQQRGIDDK
+2413 
-2428 SFDSAI
+2428 
-2434 RKLKLP
+2434 
-2440 RVIKQM
+2440 
-2446 SQLEVGNRFYVL
+2446 
-2458 DHTTNVSLGMRKIG
+2458 
-2472 DVKYVLKTVYV
+2472 
-2483 GRPADYNIAE
+2483 
-2493 IITV
+2493 

>member
-1 MNINELNTFNLAD
+1 MNFHDLDNFNLAD
-14 AVKFHHRLNPRLWGS
+14 AVKFHSRLNPRIWGS
-29 DEHLLPEVRE
+29 DEHLLPEVQE
-39 KLLAIAA
+39 KLQAIAA

-66 SNAAYSYTAN
+66 SNAAYSYTDN

-136 KNQDWNQVPQRRRA
+136 KNQDWTQVPQRRRA

-207 FKLLRNMGCIGRLK
+207 FKLLRNRGQIGRLK

-229 RELSLEQSNKPRK
+229 RELSLEQAKKPRK
-242 RMNYGMRDYWYPGTA
+242 RVNYGMRDYWYPGTA

-266 TESEQVDEAVGGPRI
+266 TESEQVDEAVSGPRI
-281 VVVGDSIALGTAQ
+281 VVVGDSIAVGIAQ
-294 AAGLPYEAKVGRSTR
+294 AAGLPYEAVVGRSTR

-331 GTNDYPIRNGGV
+331 GTNDYAILKGGGK
-343 NPNPRATINNISRI
+343 NPNRKATIQNIGRI
-357 RDVLGAKQYTWILP
+357 RDVLKARQYVWILP
-371 FNRSAAQ
+371 FYETARD
-378 DVMSAIGGDAY
+378 DVLSAIGGDAY
-389 VDLVDVSTPD
+389 VSLADVSTTGD
-399 KEGLHPTNYKAVAKA
+399 RLHPKNYKAVANA

-428 DPDQLKKILHRFY
+428 DPDHLKKILHRFY

-449 LENPPR
+449 LKDPPR
-455 LRLETTPDWSRENGS
+455 LRLETTPDWSKENGS
-470 FGQYDPETNTLILA
+470 FGQYESETNTLILA
-484 TAGRHVLDILRT
+484 TSGRHVLDILRT
-496 MAHEMTHRQ
+496 MAHEMTHRH
-505 QDEKSPLPADAGATG
+505 QDEKSPLPADAGETG

-534 MRDWAEEQPE
+534 MRQWAEEQPD

-552 ESAHDY
+552 ESAHAH

-615 SDSVPDEWLDEI
+615 SDSVPDDWLDEI

-633 TDGLN
+633 TAGLN
-638 PSKFMLDRNVRD
+638 PRKFILDRNVRD
-650 NAGDTVEYHGV
+650 NAGDTVEYHGI

-667 SLLKKNMSEASGYIP
+667 SVLKRNMSEASGYIP
-682 TRKQAKDPRFVM
+682 TKKQAKDPRFVM
-694 ALTRDVQP
+694 ALTRDVRP
-702 GAVGKEANKL
+702 GAVGREANKL

-750 LRKEAAK
+750 LRREAAK

-765 FEMIVPNTQSEDE
+765 FEMIVPNTE
-778 GGDLEPDY
+778 GGGDDDEQEPDY
-786 DSDERA
+786 DQDEQA

-799 DFFYDGDYNTRR
+799 DFFYDGDLNSRR
-811 SVDGLIDSM
+811 SVDSLIDSM
-820 MNDYSEWQSEEF
+820 MEDYGNWQVEAF
-832 GTRWDSDSEQMIYDY
+832 GTRWDSDSEQFIYHY

-860 LGLESEDP
+860 LGLESED
-868 ISREEYQLAADKIT
+868 RVGRNEYQLAADKIA

-889 YEDAQEN
+889 YEDAKN
-896 ARDEFFDEDL
+896 DASDSFYEDDQ
-906 FEEWLSEAEL
+906 FEEWLEDAGL
-916 AYMSDIERRYS
+916 THMSDIERRYS
-927 GDINWPH
+927 GDVNWPH
-934 YRSVSNRDEG
+934 WRSISMDSET
-944 ASVQET
+944 SVQDV
-950 AESFSAA
+950 ADSFSAA

-984 VEPDGSLEPDDPDDA
+984 VEPDGSLEPDDFNDA

-1027 GCYTNSSTGL
+1027 GCYTNKSTGL

-1045 YDLNKLDFVKLALL
+1045 YDLARLDFVKLALL
-1059 MGDEYVLE
+1059 MGDEYVLDL
-1067 QFGRV
+1067 FGRS
-1072 SNTYARSAMKK
+1072 SNTYARSAMGK
-1083 VRDHVQNRPYEAK
+1083 VRDHVRQRPYEAK

-1111 KAIHSGIT
+1111 KAIHSGST

-1124 INTKNGHVEFR
+1124 INTKDGHVEFR

-1141 LGDNFSMIE
+1141 LGDNFGQIE

-1155 FTVALSAAMDPRAYR
+1155 FTVALSAAMDPAAYR
-1170 KEYLKKLYKTL
+1170 EEYLKKLYKTL
-1181 APKDEKDPLSIFA
+1181 NAGNDKGDLINMFA
-1194 KYAAGELPAAAL
+1194 RYSAGLLPAYAL
-1206 KSFVRQAQADRKAK
+1206 KSFVRQVQAERQAK
-1220 KSGEDIVNSH
+1220 KSGEAIVNGH
-1230 RWRVSLKPELGGGV
+1230 RWRVSLKPWRGDGV
-1244 VEVMATDPIDAKKQA
+1244 VEVMATDPIDAKKEA
-1259 IRQQPNWR
+1259 IRLMPAWR
-1267 FVDNDAMTIE
+1267 FIGDNAITIE

-1284 GASTTGPH
+1284 GTSTTGPH

-1300 DPNGRYAIVR
+1300 DPNGRLAIVR
-1310 RDDPRNY
+1310 RDDPLVFAY
-1317 RGQWGSEPPDYLFRF
+1317 SSGTPSAAPDYLFRF
-1332 SLPDGFTQAQM
+1332 TLADGYSQAQL
-1343 RAVMSAWAARE
+1343 RSVLAAWAARE
-1354 NTYAGDYMMVD
+1354 NANAADYMIVD

-1370 APAAPEPGSVRWNI
+1370 APEQTAAPESGSVQWNI
-1384 INRNNETVHTFWN
+1384 INRNNQTVHTFWN
-1397 RNVQADANAAAQQ
+1397 RNVQADANTAAHQ
-1410 WLIAH
+1410 WLHANYE
-1415 DDLPSVDMQGP
+1415 LPSVDMQGP

-1435 QVAFIPGSTLD
+1435 QIAFIPGSTLD
-1446 LQRQRQAASQT
+1446 LQRQRQAASQA
-1457 PTPVAGVQDIEP
+1457 PTPIAGVQDIEP

-1489 TDRPVFR
+1489 TDQPVFR

-1539 TEAFNHPYQLQ
+1539 TE
-1550 WEEGEFG
+1550 G
-1557 DYDAYTQLPD
+1557 
-1567 GSNLSIMFN
+1567 
-1576 REGDD
+1576 RE
-1581 SFTVEFWRR
+1581 
-1590 NSQEVTGEGDAQR
+1590 
-1603 IFATVLNAI
+1603 
-1612 QTFLATKEQP
+1612 
-1622 RFLSFTGE
+1622 
-1630 KGEEAQGK
+1630 
-1638 DSRVNLYSR
+1638 
-1647 MVQRYAASW
+1647 
-1656 GYQLKNVHDRGDAVT
+1656 
-1671 FDLVKIKQDVTE
+1671 
-1683 GRDNDNPV
+1683 NDNPV

-1714 ITQDGRQIQMSGHK
+1714 ITRDGRQIQMSGHK
-1728 GNEVYVTNTVTD
+1728 GNDVYVTNTVTD
-1740 DPEFPKQK
+1740 DPEFPEQK

-1800 KQDVSE
+1800 KQDVDE
-1806 SQEITKLDKLDSVLE
+1806 SQEITKLGKLDSVLE
-1821 KCIEMIHRGH
+1821 RCIDMIRRGY
-1831 ESDPER
+1831 ESDPEK

-1869 RMAIDR
+1869 RMAIDK
-1875 HLKNH
+1875 HLKRH

-1889 VTTLSPCVDHMDE
+1889 ITTLSPCVDHMDE

-1930 PAEDYPFN
+1930 PAVDYPFN

-1950 CRDIAASFLPQAMAE
+1950 CKDIAASFLPQAMVE
-1965 AYTGPPMKFLRPGE
+1965 AYTGPQMKFLKPGE
-1979 LSGSYTPQQ
+1979 LSGSYSPQQ
-1988 MQSMG
+1988 MQAMG
-1993 FKQSANGAWYIPMN
+1993 FKQSSNGSWYIPMN

-2012 VSGGQIKENFADGR
+2012 VSGGQIRENFADGK
-2026 NPQTVTRIDSREI
+2026 NPQ
-2039 KDFGSNLKN
+2039 
-2048 YKHTDDWS
+2048 
-2056 QSGLDT
+2056 
-2062 GDDSYWKNKNLKTN
+2062 
-2076 TTKGLFAGDPRRT
+2076 
-2089 ALYATGNAHE
+2089 
-2099 TRYVEFT
+2099 
-2106 QNGQPIVYFDQKDL
+2106 
-2120 PAMRSRKTYLTVFD
+2120 
-2134 ASNFRQLPTGE
+2134 
-2145 WFSENPGKP
+2145 
-2154 IKQMPIGDPFKY
+2154 
-2166 IASQGWIVRVT
+2166 
-2177 DDLDKVFKRVK
+2177 
-2188 NMHKAGKIA
+2188 
-2197 QYGAEGMNESKQG
+2197 
-2210 VAENF
+2210 
-2215 ADGRNPEDKGDAKR
+2215 DKGDSKR

-2234 RASVSSLRKTAK
+2234 KASVSSLRKTAK

-2310 AEYNA
+2310 PEYNA

-2325 NLKYNKLKQTT
+2325 KLKYNKLKQTT

-2344 GAFEKEQQSPTKPGA
+2344 KAFEKERQSPTKPGA
-2359 AISVPQELFPQ
+2359 AIVVPQELFPQ

-2379 DDPTDDDFM
+2379 DDPTDDDFV
-2388 AEDHESIVEDTVAT
+2388 AEDYESMVEAVDQQTVANFAT
-2402 INLGGIIVNLD
+2402 RVQF
-2413 DHALDRQQQRGIDDK
+2413 ALDKIAQNTDPKYPDHREFVQLIAANKVNIMNGNPSNTAFSLGWDLNMDAEEFHDAPIEVLILVMAHEIGHIIYGHTFRDPKAPPLTVAQEQQEEYAADQFAINIMKRLGIQKVPVWTWLRRHKDDLEQFKRDQDAAPPGSWPTFNQRSDQ
-2428 SFDSAI
+2428 A
-2434 RKLKLP
+2434 RKLGVEL
-2440 RVIKQM
+2440 
-2446 SQLEVGNRFYVL
+2446 
-2458 DHTTNVSLGMRKIG
+2458 TKINT
-2472 DVKYVLKTVYV
+2472 DQIDQALQHL
-2483 GRPADYNIAE
+2483 A
-2493 IITV
+2493 